1 MIYCAYNKIIIEMI
15 PPACNDVKL
24 NNINFTQKRLIPKF
38 INLEISLFYTL
49 IYIDYPYICI
59 KRGTAAHPE
68 LQGHSRRG

>member
-49 IYIDYPYICI
+49 IYIDCPSI
-59 KRGTAAHPE
+59 
-68 LQGHSRRG
+68 